1 MTPESDPPAWT
12 RDSPRVCLK
21 VKEGA
26 VVFQLSVSSFHI
38 AVSDPLPLSLG
49 TSRIVQ
55 SKSPRSPLSLTLL
68 QIWCLSPGKI
78 EAPTAT
84 SLSLKS
90 NTKFSTQRLP
100 SVSTD
105 SSSPTWSLVFL
116 PELVSLVTS
125 SLLGTGS
132 PLSAFLRMSGTLG
145 TLCYSQGHWCS
156 SLACQDPD
164 DHSRC
169 QSQPCGKET
178 AQDLLST

>member
-26 VVFQLSVSSFHI
+26 VVFQLSVPSFHI